1 MSEFLQGRTAVVT
14 GASRGLGKAIA
25 IALGAEGVK
34 VALVARDGG
43 KLEETAAVIR
53 SGGGR
58 AEVFITDIT
67 SEDQVASLERAV
79 SARFGNAQILI
90 NNAGVNL
97 RKPLVDF
104 TLEEWRGVMDANH
117 TSAFLMCRAFVPHMK
132 GTGYG
137 RIINLSSIMAHVSL
151 PERAAY
157 SSSKAALLGLT
168 RALALELAADGI
180 TVVAISPGPCAT
192 EMNAPILNDPEW
204 NASFLAK
211 IPVHQWGRV
220 EDLGALAV
228 FLCSDKAAFITGT
241 DILIDGG
248 WTAQ

>member
-1 MSEFLQGRTAVVT
+1 MSDFLSGKTAVVT
-14 GASRGLGKAIA
+14 GASRGLGRAIA
-25 IALGAEGVK
+25 VALGGEGVR
-34 VALVARDGG
+34 VALVARDAG
-43 KLEETAAVIR
+43 KLEETACAVR
-53 SGGGR
+53 AAGGEAAAFTADLTR
-58 AEVFITDIT
+58 
-67 SEDQVASLERAV
+67 EDQVAQLERDV
-79 SARFGNAQILI
+79 LARFGAVQILV

-104 TLEEWRGVMDANH
+104 SLDEWRGVMDGNH

-137 RIINLSSIMAHVSL
+137 RIINLSSIMGHISL

-168 RALALELAADGI
+168 RALALELAPEGI
-180 TVVAISPGPCAT
+180 TVVAISPGPCST

-204 NASFLAK
+204 NASFLAR
-211 IPVHQWGRV
+211 IPVQRWGRP
-220 EDLGALAV
+220 EDIGALAA
-228 FLCSDKAAFITGT
+228 FICSEAAEFITGT